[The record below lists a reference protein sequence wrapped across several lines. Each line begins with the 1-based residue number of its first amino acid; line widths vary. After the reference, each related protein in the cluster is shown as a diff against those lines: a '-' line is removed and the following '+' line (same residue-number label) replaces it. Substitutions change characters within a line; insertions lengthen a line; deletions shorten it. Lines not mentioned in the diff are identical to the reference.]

1 MVVMK
6 RLVFINVLLIV
17 FLMIGCGKESNP
29 TDNDDLTGTS
39 TVITGTVK
47 DSLGNPIG
55 SAAIKIQYYF
65 TSVAKLNAKTDPCSL
80 VSFTAFRITNGVQLN
95 WTTEGENILLEWEI
109 QRSGSSD
116 TSFSTIGVVDASG
129 PTSSTINYT
138 YVDSSSGADSAD
150 YYRLCAVDM
159 YGVHYYYGPV
169 GLGPIPSYKD
179 AFNNARPCPFSL
191 TTSIGYSLA
200 CSSQVSLTIKINN
213 AVCRTLVAQ
222 TQATGNYLVSWDGKG
237 DNGLPLASGYY
248 ISLLNIARHDS
259 SFKFSKPV
267 FINIADSSTARVN
280 AYTDA
285 QGAFTISDIPLDS
298 VFNMR
303 DDMNTDL
310 GNVAVCDSVTV
321 YAVKSGYTVKKVNM
335 ILGKNTTSTINF
347 ILR

>member
-47 DSLGNPIG
+47 DSVGNPID

-65 TSVAKLNAKTDPCSL
+65 TSAAKLNAKTSACSL
-80 VSFTAFRITNGVQLN
+80 TSFTATWIANGVQLV
-95 WTTEGENILLEWEI
+95 WTTAQETNTYRWNI
-109 QRSGSSD
+109 QRSALLDTGFTTIVSLPAAGNSSLNLQYSYLDTTAFTD
-116 TSFSTIGVVDASG
+116 TSYF
-129 PTSSTINYT
+129 
-138 YVDSSSGADSAD
+138 
-150 YYRLCAVDM
+150 YRLCLQDVDG
-159 YGVHYYYGPV
+159 YAYYYGPI
-169 GLGPIPSYKD
+169 GLGPTPLYND
-179 AFNNARPCPFSL
+179 AFDNARPCPFSL
-191 TTSIGYSLA
+191 NTSIGYSLA
-200 CSSQVSLTIKINN
+200 CSSQVSLVIKKNN
-213 AVCRTLVAQ
+213 VTCRTLVAQ
-222 TQATGNYLVSWDGKG
+222 AQATGNYLVTWDGKG
-237 DNGLPLASGYY
+237 DNGLPLPSGYY
-248 ISLLNIARHDS
+248 VSSMSITRHDS

-267 FINIADSSTARVN
+267 FINIADSATARVN